1 VDINSASRAISENA
15 EGVGSV
21 SDASKLSAQE
31 RIFCDV
37 FVGNGGKA
45 GEAAR
50 AAGYAD
56 ASADVTACKLLCRSR
71 VADRIKNLCGRFGHA
86 ALPVAIQTLVTCA
99 GAEKALW
106 KDRIKAANSLIEL
119 AGLFAPKG
127 GIQVNVGI
135 VNGSQAQQI
144 ISEVHARR
152 TARLSD
158 IPTAMPDTFAEDMRT
173 LEAVA
178 LPPPADPPGGDQLQ
192 GPAAGTRPL
201 PVPSTANSVVSTISC
216 ECPLCRD
223 VDAPAAEGGE
233 EDGFD
238 AFKAAFDED

>member
-1 VDINSASRAISENA
+1 VRLGNATSAISEHVE
-15 EGVGSV
+15 EGRSV
-21 SDASKLSAQE
+21 SRPSDLSQQE
-31 RIFCDV
+31 RNFCDA
-37 FVGNGGKA
+37 FVGNGGNATQAVIDA
-45 GEAAR
+45 GYSANGADVQACRLLSRQRIAAR
-50 AAGYAD
+50 IKAQCETFAHTRLPAA
-56 ASADVTACKLLCRSR
+56 
-71 VADRIKNLCGRFGHA
+71 I
-86 ALPVAIQTLVTCA
+86 
-99 GAEKALW
+99 KALSDILADETILP
-106 KDRIKAANSLIEL
+106 KDRIKASNSLIEL
-119 AGLFAPKG
+119 AGMTAPKG
-127 GIQVNVGI
+127 GISVNVGI
-135 VNGSQAQQI
+135 VNGSAAQQI

-178 LPPPADPPGGDQLQ
+178 LTPPADPPGGDQLQ